1 MDRVHL
7 VFQFIGLD
15 EITMEVCR
23 QRGSPRT
30 EPRLTSS
37 MGRWGDRNQQRGCCQ
52 TNRKREPGER
62 GYRKLGE
69 ALQGGGPTSWVRCC
83 I

>member
-7 VFQFIGLD
+7 VFQFIGPD

-37 MGRWGDRNQQRGCCQ
+37 MGRWGDRE
-52 TNRKREPGER
+52 EPAKGLLPDKWEER
-62 GYRKLGE
+62 ARRAWLQE
-69 ALQGGGPTSWVRCC
+69 AG
-83 I
+83 

>member
-1 MDRVHL
+1 MGEAQLGEICAAHELGDFRMDRVHL

-15 EITMEVCR
+15 EITVEVCR

-37 MGRWGDRNQQRGCCQ
+37 MGLGGDRE
-52 TNRKREPGER
+52 EPAKGLLPD
-62 GYRKLGE
+62 K
-69 ALQGGGPTSWVRCC
+69 
-83 I
+83 